1 MSGEEQIINFKNNY
15 IAPRRTYNQRF
26 GEMNMKMNKLDKG
39 VLKLWYIKAAIV
51 AFAIVTA
58 LVFILAVLTAAEAP
72 RNVYF
77 AVSLGAG
84 IPLVLLLGVVLI
96 MPALRYKM
104 YEWGYDDKRIVVKQ
118 GVIFRQRVVIPVC
131 QIQDLHRIQ
140 GPIMMMLK
148 LSGVTIST
156 AGSNFD
162 ISTLTTYEADN
173 LIDAL
178 EQSLEARV
186 EELKNEEI

>member
-1 MSGEEQIINFKNNY
+1 
-15 IAPRRTYNQRF
+15 
-26 GEMNMKMNKLDKG
+26 MKMNKLDKS
-39 VLKLWYIKAAIV
+39 VLKLWYIRAAIG
-51 AFAIVTA
+51 A
-58 LVFILAVLTAAEAP
+58 LSLVGVVVSVLVIMLATEAPSNVMLAVL
-72 RNVYF
+72 
-77 AVSLGAG
+77 LGVG
-84 IPLVLLLGVVLI
+84 IPGLLLLCITLI
-96 MPALRYKM
+96 MPVLRYKM
-104 YEWGYDDKRIVVKQ
+104 YAWGYDDKRIVVKQ

-131 QIQDLHRIQ
+131 QIQDLHRTQ

-162 ISTLTTYEADN
+162 ISTLTTDEADR

-178 EQSLEARV
+178 EQNLETRV